1 MLLEPPV
8 PADLDPTCARGA
20 ENAARLLEDL
30 GHHIETIDLK
40 PLTEQEWEACD
51 DVWAVLAAERVAGG
65 EGILGRSPTPEDG
78 EPLTW
83 ALYEKG
89 HALDALSYRRTFAK
103 LQRVA
108 R

>member
-30 GHHIETIDLK
+30 GHHIETIDLE
-40 PLTEQEWEACD
+40 PLTEQEWGAFD
-51 DVWAVLAAERVAGG
+51 DVWAVLAAEGVAAG
-65 EGILGRSPTPEDG
+65 EGILERPPTPEDV

-83 ALYEKG
+83 ALYKKG
-89 HALDALSYRRTFAK
+89 RSLDVLSYRRS
-103 LQRVA
+103 LA
-108 R
+108 RL